1 MLKEIVVN
9 VGEEETRVAVL
20 EDNVPVEIYIERS
33 VNQRLVGNIFKG
45 RVENVL
51 PGMQAAFVNIGLEKN
66 AFLYVEDAIPAR
78 SPEVNDQGG
87 TALGGA
93 NICDILKQ
101 GQEVLVQIVKEP
113 IGTKGPRVTIH
124 VTLPGRYLVLMPT
137 VDYIGISRRIESE
150 KERERLKDLA
160 ARVKPEGMG
169 VIVRTVAEGV
179 EEEEFRQDIN
189 LLTKLWRKIL
199 SRAAYGP
206 VPNLVHRD
214 LELVQRI
221 LRDIFTEDVDRLTLN
236 SRYEYEKVLD
246 LLDIT
251 GPRLKL
257 KVFFDERENIFEEYG
272 IEQEIEKALKRKVWL
287 KCGGYLVIDQAEAL
301 TAIDVNTGKYVGTI
315 NLEDTVLKTNLEA
328 AQEIGRQLRL
338 RNIGGIVIVDFI
350 DMSEESHR
358 QQVLQAL
365 EAEIKRDKTKT
376 NILGITQLGLVE
388 MTRKKCAP
396 AWPRFSR
403 KPAPIVKVK
412 ARCFLKRR
420 CIHYKNQI
428 YNMARQTSA
437 QTILVEANPVVAAR
451 LIGSGGANLKDLEN
465 KTGKAFISEAHQ
477 PPYRVRN
484 NPALQDNEGVQ
495 AHTFPVKPGEVLEV
509 KVEEPHVSILMTA

>member
-1 MLKEIVVN
+1 MFKEIVVN

-20 EDNVPVEIYIERS
+20 EDNVPVEIYIERA

-45 RVENVL
+45 QVENVL

-66 AFLYVEDAIPAR
+66 AFLYVEDALPAR
-78 SPEVNDQGG
+78 SSEVNGQGG

-124 VTLPGRYLVLMPT
+124 ITLPGRYLVLMPT

-160 ARVKPEGMG
+160 SRVKPEGMG
-169 VIVRTVAEGV
+169 IIVRTVAEGV
-179 EEEEFRQDIN
+179 EEEEFRQDIV

-199 SRAAYGP
+199 SRAAHGP
-206 VPNLVHRD
+206 APNLVHRD

-221 LRDIFTEDVDRLTLN
+221 LRDIFTEDVDRLTLD
-236 SRYEYEKVLD
+236 SRYECEKVLD

-315 NLEDTVLKTNLEA
+315 NLEDTVHKTNLEA
-328 AQEIGRQLRL
+328 AREIGRQLRL

-350 DMSEESHR
+350 DMSEEGHR
-358 QQVLQAL
+358 QEVLQTL

-376 NILGITQLGLVE
+376 NILGLTQLGLVE
-388 MTRKKCAP
+388 MTRKK
-396 AWPRFSR
+396 
-403 KPAPIVKVK
+403 
-412 ARCFLKRR
+412 
-420 CIHYKNQI
+420 
-428 YNMARQTSA
+428 
-437 QTILVEANPVVAAR
+437 
-451 LIGSGGANLKDLEN
+451 
-465 KTGKAFISEAHQ
+465 
-477 PPYRVRN
+477 VR
-484 NPALQDNEGVQ
+484 PSLA
-495 AHTFPVKPGEVLEV
+495 EVLQ
-509 KVEEPHVSILMTA
+509 KS